1 MGNRWLDENMAIRPE
16 ALNEEAEK
24 IAAGLFK
31 QGRGKAI
38 GVTSSQLR
46 RIFNEVKGLE
56 RQLGTIGW
64 DHVNPMVKMLR
75 AKMAYTTGRVPK
87 FHEERACY
95 EKLQA
100 FVAGGVNEI
109 QTEKEFRAFC
119 KQFEAVVGFYY
130 GMTKGG
136 I

>member
-1 MGNRWLDENMAIRPE
+1 MSDRWLTDSGAIKPE
-16 ALNEEAEK
+16 TLNEEAER

-31 QGRGKAI
+31 EDRGRPI

-46 RIFNEVKGLE
+46 RVFNEVKGLE
-56 RQLGTIGW
+56 RQLETVGW
-64 DHVNPMVKMLR
+64 ENVNPMVKMLR
-75 AKMAYTTGRVPK
+75 AKMAYTTGRSPK
-87 FHEERACY
+87 FQAERECY

-100 FVAGGVNEI
+100 FVSGSVNEI

-130 GMTKGG
+130 GMTKGRL
-136 I
+136 